1 MLMEAIPVRRPK
13 KFYAFFALAIL
24 SSLLAGLITYRHLS
38 TKPKSLVG
46 DRRQDATVMS
56 LLPIQSN
63 PAEAH
68 EQDRLRVEAGYANLP
83 LSFEPNQGQTDP
95 RVKFLSRASHHTLWL
110 TNDEAVLAVGRRA
123 RTSRT
128 GGTHE
133 AARNQGQILPAIL
146 RMRFIGAN
154 SNPRVIGEAR
164 QQGTVNYLNGKAE
177 EWRTGIPTYARV
189 RYRSLYP
196 GIDLVFYGNNRELEY
211 DLIVSPG
218 SDPGQI
224 KLGIS
229 GAENI
234 RLDAKGNLVLKTAA
248 GDVIQQKPRIY
259 QRKGTNLVAVAGDYV
274 INKKNEVSF
283 RLGSYD
289 RRAPVVIDPVLRYAS
304 YLTGGGDE
312 DDGGTGIA
320 VDSSNRVVV
329 AGWTCSGSFP
339 GENGPA
345 NPECV
350 SAFVTKLDFTGST
363 MIFTAFVPGSVFFDN
378 VPLALDAA
386 DNIYIAGSTNGNTF
400 GDDTFKPTAGAF
412 QGTFGGK
419 TDAWVAKLNSGGTKL
434 IYATFLGGSGDE
446 RTGGIA
452 VDSSGNAYVTGT
464 TTSKNF
470 PVTAGVFQGGCKLK
484 SDGSCA
490 SAFVTKLNS
499 DGSRALYSSYLG
511 GHGTQSGQGIA
522 LNSSGDAFVV
532 GGTDAKDFPTTAGS
546 AQPVPAGAEDAFI
559 AQVSSSGSHLN
570 FSTFLGG
577 AGADVG
583 NAIALDSSGNAFITG
598 RTRSKNF
605 PVKNAFQPGCSGAC
619 SFVSKLNTSGR
630 LVYSTFLGSSGGSAF
645 STGAGTGIAVTPAGE
660 AYVTGEPGPNFPI
673 TQNAFQRVQG
683 PQGLGNGPGG
693 SIFITKFSSTGQ
705 LLYSS
710 YFGGGLNAPRVALD
724 PSTNAYLT
732 GLVSFGGLIPAT
744 PGAFQEQRGAE
755 EDSFVA
761 KVVALCALSTV
772 NRTVTMCSPGNGST
786 VTSPVRIIAGT
797 TDATPVKL
805 TQVYLDG
812 KKIFEAPLSAI
823 NVALPIAGGT
833 HRLTVQGL
841 DTASVFFKKSIS
853 INVSTH

>member
-1 MLMEAIPVRRPK
+1 MLHRNK
-13 KFYAFFALAIL
+13 LYSFLALAIL
-24 SSLLAGLITYRHLS
+24 SSLPAGVVIYRHLEKQPPV
-38 TKPKSLVG
+38 TQP
-46 DRRQDATVMS
+46 QNETV
-56 LLPIQSN
+56 LPLASNTLN
-63 PAEAH
+63 PAEAQ
-68 EQDRLRVEAGYANLP
+68 EQDRLRVEVGYGNLP
-83 LSFEPNQGQTDP
+83 LSFEPNRGQTDP
-95 RVKFLSRASHHTLWL
+95 RVKFLSRAGSRTLWL
-110 TNDEAVLAVGRRA
+110 TSDEAVLAVGRPPRPIGHSA
-123 RTSRT
+123 KK
-128 GGTHE
+128 
-133 AARNQGQILPAIL
+133 AAAVREDQIAPAVL
-146 RMRFIGAN
+146 RMKFVGAN
-154 SNPRVIGEAR
+154 TSPTIEGEAR
-164 QQGTVNYLNGKAE
+164 QPGTVNYFTGKPD
-177 EWRTGIPTYARV
+177 EWRTKIPTYARV

-196 GIDLVFYGNNRELEY
+196 GIDLVFYGTNRELEY
-211 DLIVSPG
+211 DLVVSPG
-218 SDPGQI
+218 ADPAQI

-229 GAENI
+229 GAENMRI
-234 RLDAKGNLVLKTAA
+234 DADGNLVLKTAA

-274 INKKNEVSF
+274 INGKDEVGF

-289 RRAPVVIDPVLRYAS
+289 RKAAVVIDPVLRYAS

-345 NPECV
+345 NPGCV

-363 MIFTAFVPGSVFFDN
+363 MVFTAFVPGSVFFDN

-386 DNIYIAGSTNGNTF
+386 NNIYIAGSTNGNTF
-400 GDDTFKPTAGAF
+400 GDDTFKPTPGAF

-419 TDAWVAKLNSGGTKL
+419 TDAWVAKLNSTGTRL

-452 VDSSGNAYVTGT
+452 VDSGGNAYVTGT

-470 PVTAGVFQGGCKLK
+470 PVTAGVFQSECKLK
-484 SDGSCA
+484 NDGTCA
-490 SAFVTKLNS
+490 SAFVTKLNA
-499 DGSRALYSSYLG
+499 DGSHALFSSYLG

-522 LNSSGDAFVV
+522 LNSSGNAFVV

-546 AQPVPAGAEDAFI
+546 AQPVPAGGEDAFV

-583 NAIALDSSGNAFITG
+583 NAIALDSFGNAFITG
-598 RTRSKNF
+598 RTQSKNF
-605 PVKNAFQPGCSGAC
+605 PVKNAFQPGCSGEC
-619 SFVSKLNTSGR
+619 SFVSKLNTNGG
-630 LVYSTFLGSSGGSAF
+630 LVYSTFLGNGG
-645 STGAGTGIAVTPAGE
+645 GRGTGIAVTRAGE
-660 AYVTGEPGPNFPI
+660 AYVTGEPGPSFPI
-673 TQNAFQRVQG
+673 TQNVFQRVQG
-683 PQGLGNGPGG
+683 PQLFDNPPGG
-693 SIFITKFSSTGQ
+693 SIFITKFSSAGQ
-705 LLYSS
+705 LIYSS
-710 YFGGGLNAPRVALD
+710 YFGGGLDSPRVALD

-732 GLVSFGGLIPAT
+732 GLVSFGGTVPAT

-755 EDSFVA
+755 EDTFVA
-761 KVVALCALSTV
+761 KVVALCALSTA
-772 NRTVTMCSPGNGST
+772 NRTVTICSPGNGST
-786 VTSPVRIIAGT
+786 VASPVRIIAGT
-797 TDATPVKL
+797 TDITPVKL

-812 KKIFEAPLSAI
+812 KKIFEQPLSAI

-853 INVSTH
+853 INVSPH

>member
-1 MLMEAIPVRRPK
+1 MLMEALPVRRPR
-13 KFYAFFALAIL
+13 KFHAFLAVAIF

-38 TKPKSLVG
+38 TNAKPLVG
-46 DRRQDATVMS
+46 ARQQDATAMS
-56 LLPIQSN
+56 PLPVQTN
-63 PAEAH
+63 PVKVR
-68 EQDRLRVEAGYANLP
+68 EQDRRGIEVAYGNLP
-83 LSFEPNQGQTDP
+83 LSFEPNRGQTDS
-95 RVKFLSRASHHTLWL
+95 RVKFLSHAGHRTLWL
-110 TNDEAVLAVGRRA
+110 TNDEAVLAVGRRPGA
-123 RTSRT
+123 HLSNSR
-128 GGTHE
+128 GSE
-133 AARNQGQILPAIL
+133 KSRQGNESAPAVL
-146 RMRFIGAN
+146 RMKFVGAN
-154 SNPRVIGEAR
+154 ANPRIAGEAR
-164 QQGTVNYLNGKAE
+164 QQGTVNYFIGRPE
-177 EWRTGIPTYARV
+177 QWRTNIHTYARI
-189 RYRSLYP
+189 RYRNLYP
-196 GIDLVFYGNNRELEY
+196 GIDLIFHGNKQELEY
-211 DLIVSPG
+211 DLVVSPG
-218 SDPGQI
+218 ADPGQI

-229 GAENI
+229 GAESL
-234 RLDAKGNLVLKTAA
+234 RLDEDGNVVLKTAA
-248 GDVIQQKPRIY
+248 GDVVQQKPRIY
-259 QRKGTNLVAVAGDYV
+259 QRKGNNLVAIAGDYV
-274 INKKNEVSF
+274 INSKDEISF
-283 RLGSYD
+283 RVGTYD
-289 RRAPVVIDPVLRYAS
+289 RRAAVVIDPVLRYAS

-345 NPECV
+345 NPGCV
-350 SAFVTKLDFTGST
+350 SAFVTKLDFTGSS

-386 DNIYIAGSTNGNTF
+386 NNIYIAGSTNGNTF
-400 GDDTFKPTAGAF
+400 GEDTFKPTAGAF

-419 TDAWVAKLNSGGTKL
+419 TDAWVAKLNSTGTRL

-452 VDSSGNAYVTGT
+452 VDSGGNAYVTGT

-470 PVTAGVFQGGCKLK
+470 PVTAGVFQSECKLK
-484 SDGSCA
+484 SDGTCA
-490 SAFVTKLNS
+490 SAFVTKLNA
-499 DGSRALYSSYLG
+499 DGSHALFSSYLG
-511 GHGTQSGQGIA
+511 GHGTQSGQGIS
-522 LNSSGDAFVV
+522 LNSSGNAFVV

-546 AQPVPAGAEDAFI
+546 AQPVPAGGEDAFV

-598 RTRSKNF
+598 RTQSKNF
-605 PVKNAFQPGCSGAC
+605 PIKNAFQPGCSGEC
-619 SFVSKLNTSGR
+619 SFVSKLNTNGG
-630 LVYSTFLGSSGGSAF
+630 LVYSTFLGNGG
-645 STGAGTGIAVTPAGE
+645 GRGTGIAVTRAGE

-673 TQNAFQRVQG
+673 TQNVFQRVQG
-683 PQGLGNGPGG
+683 PQGLGNPPGG
-693 SIFITKFSSTGQ
+693 SIFITKFSSAGQ
-705 LLYSS
+705 LIYSS
-710 YFGGGLNAPRVALD
+710 YFGGGLDSPRVALD

-732 GLVSFGGLIPAT
+732 GLVSFGGIIPAT

-761 KVVALCALSTV
+761 KVVALCALSTA
-772 NRTVTMCSPGNGST
+772 NRTVTICSPGNGNT
-786 VTSPVRIIAGT
+786 VASPVRIIAGT
-797 TDATPVKL
+797 TDVTPVKL

-812 KKIFEAPLSAI
+812 KKIFEQPLSAI

-853 INVSTH
+853 INVSPH